1 MLHAV
6 LVSDEIVEAD
16 HIETINNDTGI
27 GNSLQTQYDVEMA
40 EMVPTLQERLAMMEG
55 LLEERD
61 EEQHKVLQ
69 RYKRRERVWWT
80 LLVLSVIIIVVLII
94 LIVARMVPLED
105 NDI

>member
-16 HIETINNDTGI
+16 HIETINDTGI
-27 GNSLQTQYDVEMA
+27 GNSLRTQYDVEMA

-69 RYKRRERVWWT
+69 RYKRRERIWWT

-105 NDI
+105 GVL